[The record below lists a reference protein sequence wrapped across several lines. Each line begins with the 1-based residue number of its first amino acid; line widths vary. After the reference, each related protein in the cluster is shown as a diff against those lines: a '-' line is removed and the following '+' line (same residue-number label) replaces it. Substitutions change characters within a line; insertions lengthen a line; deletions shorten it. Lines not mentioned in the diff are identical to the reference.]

1 MSQKLVYAKGSCIM
15 DLYSELT
22 AKYQTVPVIA
32 TEIISLE
39 AVLNRPKPTEVL
51 RMDILGNI
59 MRFSMFCAMAAVM

>member
-22 AKYQTVPVIA
+22 AKYQTVPAIA
-32 TEIISLE
+32 TEIINLE
-39 AVLNRPKPTEVL
+39 AILNLPKPTEA
-51 RMDILGNI
+51 GNI